1 MDEYEKY
8 ILFVGIRKGIRA
20 CHGAAEEAGW
30 YVDPKTG
37 EPLDRNIGEMLC
49 LMHSEI
55 SEAMEGYRKNLND
68 THLPTYPMITV
79 ELADLLIRAFDLAG
93 YLDLDLANAV
103 LDKLDYNQNRAD
115 HKLENRVKEG
125 GKKF

>member
-8 ILFVGIRKGIRA
+8 IFFVGIRKGIRV

-103 LDKLDYNQNRAD
+103 LDKLEYNQNRAD
-115 HKLENRVKEG
+115 HKLENRAKEG

>member
-1 MDEYEKY
+1 
-8 ILFVGIRKGIRA
+8 
-20 CHGAAEEAGW
+20 
-30 YVDPKTG
+30 
-37 EPLDRNIGEMLC
+37 
-49 LMHSEI
+49 
-55 SEAMEGYRKNLND
+55 
-68 THLPTYPMITV
+68 MITV

-125 GKKF
+125 GKRFKNRVKYFTFYY